1 MSNVPEIKTVVVY
14 ASDDIEAVLRKLD
27 TETAVK
33 GIDTMRNIVEV
44 FDILKN
50 NGSVQNAAVNHEDGE
65 YVDPMFADPGS
76 IPEFVGEGEV
86 VYNADDV
93 EEVYD
98 PAEGC
103 GPGPVEDACD
113 VYENESAD
121 FCEPDAACENETP
134 QESTGECYDE
144 VPACEVK

>member
-14 ASDDIEAVLRKLD
+14 ASDDIETVLRKLD
-27 TETAVK
+27 TETAVR

-50 NGSVQNAAVNHEDGE
+50 NGSVQNAAVNHDDGE
-65 YVDPMFADPGS
+65 FVDPMFADPAS

-86 VYNADDV
+86 VYNSDDV
-93 EEVYD
+93 EESYDSECCDD
-98 PAEGC
+98 PAEEVC
-103 GPGPVEDACD
+103 
-113 VYENESAD
+113 ENESYGM
-121 FCEPDAACENETP
+121 CEPETPCENETP
-134 QESTGECYDE
+134 RESVGECWDE

>member
-50 NGSVQNAAVNHEDGE
+50 NGSVQNAAVNHDDGE
-65 YVDPMFADPGS
+65 YVDPMFADPAS

-86 VYNADDV
+86 VYNSDDV
-93 EEVYD
+93 EEPMMDHYD
-98 PAEGC
+98 SDKSYGAPAEAMC
-103 GPGPVEDACD
+103 
-113 VYENESAD
+113 ENESYD
-121 FCEPDAACENETP
+121 MCEPDTCENETP
-134 QESTGECYDE
+134 KEEVCECWDE
-144 VPACEVK
+144 VPVHEVK